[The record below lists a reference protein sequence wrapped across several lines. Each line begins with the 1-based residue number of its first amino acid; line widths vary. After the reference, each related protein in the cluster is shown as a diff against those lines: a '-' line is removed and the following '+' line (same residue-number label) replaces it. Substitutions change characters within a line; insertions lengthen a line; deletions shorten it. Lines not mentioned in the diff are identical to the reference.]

1 MKDLSRVKS
10 RDSIDYFIKAP
21 KAELG
26 MWCAYF
32 EAFEGML
39 SLRTPA
45 PPKDKWGSI
54 HMMVSPD
61 YRKEFER
68 CLRYSGLPN
77 T

>member
-1 MKDLSRVKS
+1 M
-10 RDSIDYFIKAP
+10 RDSLDYFVKAP

-45 PPKDKWGSI
+45 PPKDQWGII

-68 CLRYSGLPN
+68 CLRSSGLRN